1 FFDHNQNAMGKT
13 IASIFSVRPINSA
26 AVSMPV
32 RWKDLSDLF
41 PTDFTILNAFDIVK
55 KSGDSWKEILQQK
68 QDINKI
74 L

>member
-1 FFDHNQNAMGKT
+1 
-13 IASIFSVRPINSA
+13 
-26 AVSMPV
+26 MPV

-74 L
+74 LEEISEIDI